1 MDLAALLPKLITA
14 SIVVIVFGL
23 GLNARPQDALHLFRH
38 PALLLRAVLSMN
50 LIMPL
55 VAAILVIAFELPTP
69 VKIALVAL
77 AVSPVPPLL
86 PKKEVEAGGDPSYAI
101 GLSVAIAL
109 LSILTVPLA
118 VALFTRVFDRSGELA
133 VLTVAKTVF
142 ITVLVPLAAGIA
154 LRRGLPGLAR
164 KIARPLSILGLVLLV
179 VSALP
184 VAVALWPAMSALQ
197 GDGTVL
203 VLALMAVIG
212 LCVGHALG
220 GPDADTR
227 TNLAL
232 CTASRHPAVALAA
245 ATAVVGSGGSKPAL
259 AAILLYVVI
268 AILVSIPYVAW
279 RKRQAVAD
287 TRAPSMTRDI
297 N

>member
-1 MDLAALLPKLITA
+1 MDVAALLPKLITA
-14 SIVVIVFGL
+14 SIVMMVFGI
-23 GLNARPQDALHLFRH
+23 GLNARPQDTWYLFRH
-38 PALLLRAVLSMN
+38 PALLARSVLSMN
-50 LIMPL
+50 VIMPL
-55 VAAILVIAFELPTP
+55 VAVALVVGFDLPAA

-86 PKKEVEAGGDPSYAI
+86 PKKEVDAGGDASYAI
-101 GLSVAIAL
+101 GLAVAIAL
-109 LSILTVPLA
+109 LSVVTVPLA
-118 VALFTRVFDRSGELA
+118 VALFTSAFGRSGEVA
-133 VLTVAKTVF
+133 VWTVAKTVG
-142 ITVLVPLAAGIA
+142 ITILVPLAAGITLHRWA
-154 LRRGLPGLAR
+154 PGLAP
-164 KIARPLSILGLVLLV
+164 KLARPVSIFGLVLLV

-184 VAVALWPAMSALQ
+184 VAVSLWPAMSALH

-212 LCVGHALG
+212 LVVGHALG

-232 CTASRHPAVALAA
+232 STASRHPAVALAA
-245 ATAVVGSGGSKPAL
+245 ANAVVGNTEAKPAL

-279 RKRQAVAD
+279 RKRLAVAD
-287 TRAPSMTRDI
+287 TRGPSMTRDGH
-297 N
+297 